1 MKGGISMYPF
11 RNYLLYVIVLG
22 FTLLLLSA
30 EQRKAILSPATSA
43 LRQIGWGIGLGLGL
57 LILVGAINVLFFHSF
72 SVFFF
77 AACPAKVIV
86 NFLTFQILVAVTEEL
101 LFRGYFTELGRQ
113 WKLNDLLI
121 ALLSALLFGALHWL
135 FNRDLIQFI
144 MATAIGLLFSL
155 FYIKEKSCSIYSLM
169 IAHFLYD
176 IAIVDP

>member
-1 MKGGISMYPF
+1 MYPF
-11 RNYLLYVIVLG
+11 RNYLLYAFVLG
-22 FTLLLLSA
+22 LTLLLLSA
-30 EQRKAILSPATSA
+30 EQRKAILKPTTSA

-57 LILVGAINVLFFHSF
+57 LILVGAINVLFFQSF

-77 AACPAKVIV
+77 AARPTKVIV

-113 WKLNDLLI
+113 WKMNDLLI
-121 ALLSALLFGALHWL
+121 ALLSALLFGVLHWL
-135 FNRDLIQFI
+135 FNRNLIQFV
-144 MATAIGLLFSL
+144 MSTAIGLIFSL
-155 FYIKEKSCSIYSLM
+155 FYIKEINCSIYSLM